1 MALNS
6 ALGSWLLKVYQAV
19 ILTLDSSISLP
30 VIIGVTLDKS
40 HYLFGLQGVWEG
52 SQNRSG
58 SWTRLRVLISFGIS
72 HFPLMT

>member
-6 ALGSWLLKVYQAV
+6 ALGSWLLKVYQAA

-40 HYLFGLQGVWEG
+40 HYLFGLQGAWEG
-52 SQNRSG
+52 S
-58 SWTRLRVLISFGIS
+58 
-72 HFPLMT
+72 